1 MTLQKPKER
10 EIERVVQIR
19 TIHKLL
25 PNLLAFTEP
34 WLRIATHS
42 SSMKEEGTKCIQ
54 MFSYCTPEQNSKEA
68 TKSDSISSS

>member
-25 PNLLAFTEP
+25 PNLLAVREP
-34 WLRIATHS
+34 LLRIATRS
-42 SSMKEEGTKCIQ
+42 FSMKFLMSFRLLILFKASAPRS
-54 MFSYCTPEQNSKEA
+54 FVWRFVK
-68 TKSDSISSS
+68 